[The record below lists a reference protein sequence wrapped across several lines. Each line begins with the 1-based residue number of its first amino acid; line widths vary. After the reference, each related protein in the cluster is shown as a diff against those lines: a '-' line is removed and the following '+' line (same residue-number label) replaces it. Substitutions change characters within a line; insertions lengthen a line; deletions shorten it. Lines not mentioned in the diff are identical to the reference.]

1 MATSYEKL
9 QEVAKRIKEM
19 REIMGFSVSEM
30 AEKTEVSVDESTGM
44 VNLRAIVPNPDNIIL
59 PGIFLRGDINQ
70 GSIPNAPVVIANG
83 AQREPNGLTYAYVV
97 NDKGLVE
104 RRDIKLSIE
113 YGNLYVVSSGLKVGD
128 KVIVSNIQKIRPGMP
143 VTPILPKDNAQA
155 AK

>member
-1 MATSYEKL
+1 MA
-9 QEVAKRIKEM
+9 
-19 REIMGFSVSEM
+19 
-30 AEKTEVSVDESTGM
+30 
-44 VNLRAIVPNPDNIIL
+44 
-59 PGIFLRGDINQ
+59 
-70 GSIPNAPVVIANG
+70 VVIANG